1 MRKNKVVLI
10 AGWVFGLTI
19 LIPSCTQPV
28 SESVS
33 LAALTSTVVDETRAA
48 LISDD
53 IDNELDT
60 YVSDSVLNIY
70 KNPQATVAVPFLT
83 SGPVITI
90 NKPDTLYPKIFTI
103 DYGTTGVTLA
113 NGNILKGKIIA
124 FVDTKM
130 KLKNSSRIISFVNFS
145 ENGNSFK
152 GLKTL
157 TYMGD
162 GTTKLPTWNVSN
174 KDTITGADGTK
185 IIWNSERTRVRSGI
199 NNTPQLYSDDYYSIS
214 GNSNGIDSK
223 GVVFDM
229 VIRNNYPLL
238 IGGNYPFYVKGLIS
252 VTISKGNVVVDFG
265 NGTKEKNSTLLLNGV
280 STAFTFP

>member
-1 MRKNKVVLI
+1 MNFLLI
-10 AGWVFGLTI
+10 GGWVFGLTI
-19 LIPSCTQPV
+19 LMPSCTQPV

-33 LAALTSTVVDETRAA
+33 LAALTSTVVDESRAA

-53 IDNELDT
+53 IDNELNT
-60 YVSDSVLNIY
+60 YVSDSVLNIH
-70 KNPQATVAVPFLT
+70 KNPNAKN
-83 SGPVITI
+83 PVTFMTGGTTITI
-90 NKPDTLYPKIFTI
+90 DKPDTLYPKIVTL
-103 DYGTTGVTLA
+103 DYGTSGVTLP

-124 FVDTKM
+124 FVDSKM

-152 GLKTL
+152 GSKTL
-157 TYMGD
+157 TYLGNSQ
-162 GTTKLPTWNVSN
+162 TKLPTWNVSN
-174 KDTITGADGTK
+174 KDTITGTDGAA
-185 IIWNSERTRVRSGI
+185 IIWNSERTRVRSGL
-199 NNTPQLYSDDYYSIS
+199 NGTPLVYSDDFYSIS
-214 GNSNGIDSK
+214 GVSNGIDSK

-229 VIRNNYPLL
+229 QIRNNYPLL

-265 NGTKEKNSTLLLNGV
+265 NGTKDKNSTMLLNGV

>member
-1 MRKNKVVLI
+1 MREKKFLLI
-10 AGWVFGLTI
+10 AGWVVGLII

-33 LAALTSTVVDETRAA
+33 LAALTSTVIDETQAA

-70 KNPQATVAVPFLT
+70 RNPNAKDPVTFNTA
-83 SGPVITI
+83 GPAITI

-152 GLKTL
+152 GLKT
-157 TYMGD
+157 
-162 GTTKLPTWNVSN
+162 
-174 KDTITGADGTK
+174 
-185 IIWNSERTRVRSGI
+185 
-199 NNTPQLYSDDYYSIS
+199 
-214 GNSNGIDSK
+214 
-223 GVVFDM
+223 F
-229 VIRNNYPLL
+229 
-238 IGGNYPFYVKGLIS
+238 
-252 VTISKGNVVVDFG
+252 
-265 NGTKEKNSTLLLNGV
+265 
-280 STAFTFP
+280 